1 MERPSHRIMARGV
14 EVRVLVVFFTL
25 SLLMAFPGQPLA
37 APANPKISEVSG
49 EIRSGEARVRFTLQN
64 AFSPG
69 MVEALKSGIEITF
82 KTTVQVER
90 VYRNWFDQPVGQV
103 QYTRS
108 VRYDALSRVY
118 RLHRDDGDELLPDV
132 LAALDRMT
140 RFEVIVPVTGN
151 IERGKPYRA
160 RVRARLDKV
169 GLSEPLRS
177 IFFFSSLWD
186 VETDWAR
193 GTLQAR

>member
-1 MERPSHRIMARGV
+1 MA
-14 EVRVLVVFFTL
+14 LVTL
-25 SLLMAFPGQPLA
+25 SLLGLLPGSSFAGPSV
-37 APANPKISEVSG
+37 PGISEISG
-49 EIRSGEARVRFTLQN
+49 TIHDGEARVRFTLQN
-64 AFSPG
+64 AFTPE

-82 KTTVQVER
+82 KTTVEVER
-90 VYRNWFDQPVGQV
+90 FYRRWLNRPMGHV

-140 RFEVIVPVTGN
+140 RFEVVVPVTRDV
-151 IERGKPYRA
+151 EKGKPYRA

-186 VETDWAR
+186 VETDWAH
-193 GTLQAR
+193 GDLQAP

>member
-1 MERPSHRIMARGV
+1 MPLGV
-14 EVRVLVVFFTL
+14 EVRVLIAFLTL
-25 SLLMAFPGQPLA
+25 SLLGLLPVSSFGG
-37 APANPKISEVSG
+37 PAVPAISEVSG
-49 EIRSGEARVRFTLQN
+49 TIRGGEARVHFTLRN
-64 AFSPG
+64 AFTPE

-82 KTTVQVER
+82 KTAVEVER
-90 VYRNWFDQPVGQV
+90 VYRNWFNRPMGHVE
-103 QYTRS
+103 YTRS

-140 RFEVIVPVTGN
+140 RFEVVVPVSGDV
-151 IERGKPYRA
+151 EKGKRYRA

-169 GLSEPLRS
+169 GLSQPLRS

-193 GTLQAR
+193 GDLKTP

>member
-1 MERPSHRIMARGV
+1 MR
-14 EVRVLVVFFTL
+14 T
-25 SLLMAFPGQPLA
+25 SLAKGLILFGLLGFLPGSSFGESLA
-37 APANPKISEVSG
+37 PGISEVSG
-49 EIRSGEARVRFTLQN
+49 TISGGEARVGFTLRN
-64 AFSPG
+64 AFTPE

-82 KTTVQVER
+82 KTTVEVER
-90 VYRNWFDQPVGQV
+90 VYKRWFNRPMGQV
-103 QYTRS
+103 RYTRS

-118 RLHRDDGDELLPDV
+118 RLHRDDGDELLADV

-140 RFEVIVPVTGN
+140 RFEVIVPVTGDV
-151 IERGKPYRA
+151 EKGKRYRA

-186 VETDWAR
+186 VETGWAR
-193 GTLQAR
+193 GDLKTP

>member
-1 MERPSHRIMARGV
+1 MARGV
-14 EVRVLVVFFTL
+14 EVRVLLAFFTL
-25 SLLMAFPGQPLA
+25 SLLVAFPARSLS
-37 APANPKISEVSG
+37 APATPKISDVSG
-49 EIRSGEARVRFTLQN
+49 EIRSGHARVRFTLQN
-64 AFSPG
+64 AFPPG

-82 KTTVQVER
+82 KTTVLVER
-90 VYRNWFDQPVGQV
+90 VYRNWFNQSVGQV

-140 RFEVIVPVTGN
+140 HFEVIVPVAGK

-193 GTLQAR
+193 GALQAR

>member
-1 MERPSHRIMARGV
+1 MPLGV

-25 SLLMAFPGQPLA
+25 SLLGILTGSSLAGPPVPG
-37 APANPKISEVSG
+37 ISEVSG
-49 EIRSGEARVRFTLQN
+49 TIHGGEARVHFILRN
-64 AFSPG
+64 AFTPE

-82 KTTVQVER
+82 KTTVEVDR
-90 VYRNWFDQPVGQV
+90 VYRRWFNRPMGRV

-108 VRYDALSRVY
+108 VRYDALSGDY

-140 RFEVIVPVTGN
+140 RFEVVVPVTG
-151 IERGKPYRA
+151 EVEMGKPYRA
-160 RVRARLDKV
+160 SVRARLDKV
-169 GLSEPLRS
+169 GLTEPLRS

-186 VETDWAR
+186 VETGWAH
-193 GTLQAR
+193 GNLQTR

>member
-1 MERPSHRIMARGV
+1 VNA
-14 EVRVLVVFFTL
+14 VRLLIAFLTL
-25 SLLMAFPGQPLA
+25 SLPGLLPGSSLA
-37 APANPKISEVSG
+37 RPPVPVISEVSG
-49 EIRSGEARVRFTLQN
+49 TIRDSEARVRFTLRN
-64 AFSPG
+64 AFTPE

-82 KTTVQVER
+82 KTTVEVER
-90 VYRNWFDQPVGQV
+90 AYRNWFNRTMGRVE
-103 QYTRS
+103 YTRS

-140 RFEVIVPVTGN
+140 RFEVVVPVTGDV
-151 IERGKPYRA
+151 ERGKPYRA
-160 RVRARLDKV
+160 RVHARLDKV

-186 VETDWAR
+186 IETDWAR
-193 GTLQAR
+193 GDLKTP

>member
-1 MERPSHRIMARGV
+1 VERPSHRIMARGV

-25 SLLMAFPGQPLA
+25 SLLVAFPGQPLA

-140 RFEVIVPVTGN
+140 RFEVIVPVAGN

>member
-1 MERPSHRIMARGV
+1 V
-14 EVRVLVVFFTL
+14 EVRVLAVLCTL
-25 SLLMAFPGQPLA
+25 SLLWLAPGSSLA
-37 APANPKISEVSG
+37 RPYVPRISEVSG
-49 EIRSGEARVRFTLQN
+49 TIRAGEARVRFTLQD
-64 AFSPG
+64 AFTPE

-82 KTTVQVER
+82 KTTVEVER
-90 VYRNWFDQPVGQV
+90 VHRNWFDTPMGQV
-103 QYTRS
+103 RYTRS

-118 RLHRDDGDELLPDV
+118 RLHRDDGDELLADV

-140 RFEVIVPVTGN
+140 RFEVIVPVTGDV
-151 IERGKPYRA
+151 EKGKRYRA

-186 VETDWAR
+186 VETGWAR
-193 GTLQAR
+193 GILLTP

>member
-1 MERPSHRIMARGV
+1 MRLLIA
-14 EVRVLVVFFTL
+14 LIAL
-25 SLLMAFPGQPLA
+25 SLPVLL
-37 APANPKISEVSG
+37 PANSLARPPVPAISEVSG
-49 EIRSGEARVRFTLQN
+49 TIRVGEARVRFTLRN
-64 AFSPG
+64 AFTPE

-82 KTTVQVER
+82 KTNVEVER
-90 VYRNWFDQPVGQV
+90 VHRNWFNRPMGHVV
-103 QYTRS
+103 YTRS

-140 RFEVIVPVTGN
+140 RFEVVVPLTEDV
-151 IERGKPYRA
+151 EKGKHYRA

-193 GTLQAR
+193 GDLKTP

>member
-1 MERPSHRIMARGV
+1 MTLVRL
-14 EVRVLVVFFTL
+14 VRVPMALFTL
-25 SLLMAFPGQPLA
+25 VLLGLPTGISLAGQP
-37 APANPKISEVSG
+37 APGISGVSG
-49 EIRSGEARVRFTLQN
+49 TIHGGEARVRFTLRN
-64 AFSPG
+64 AFTPE

-82 KTTVQVER
+82 KTTVEVER
-90 VYRNWFDQPVGQV
+90 VYKRWFNRPMGHVV
-103 QYTRS
+103 YTRS

-132 LAALDRMT
+132 LSALDRMT
-140 RFEVIVPVTGN
+140 RFEVAVPVTGDVYK
-151 IERGKPYRA
+151 GKSYRA

-186 VETDWAR
+186 VETGWAR
-193 GTLQAR
+193 GYLQTP

>member
-1 MERPSHRIMARGV
+1 MTAVQTSLGKGV
-14 EVRVLVVFFTL
+14 ILFGL
-25 SLLMAFPGQPLA
+25 LA
-37 APANPKISEVSG
+37 AAVGVLFLGLPPGSSLAGPPVPGISEISG
-49 EIRSGEARVRFTLQN
+49 TIRGGEARVRFTLRN
-64 AFSPG
+64 AFTPE

-82 KTTVQVER
+82 KTNVEVER
-90 VYRNWFDQPVGQV
+90 VYRRWFNRQMGRV

-140 RFEVIVPVTGN
+140 RFEVVVPVTGGV
-151 IERGKPYRA
+151 EKGKPYRA

-193 GTLQAR
+193 GELQTP

>member
-1 MERPSHRIMARGV
+1 MPLGV
-14 EVRVLVVFFTL
+14 EVRVLIVFFTL
-25 SLLMAFPGQPLA
+25 SLLALLPGNAVAGP
-37 APANPKISEVSG
+37 PVPVISEVSG
-49 EIRSGEARVRFTLQN
+49 TIRGGEALVRFTLRN
-64 AFSPG
+64 AFTPE

-82 KTTVQVER
+82 KTTVEVDR
-90 VYRNWFDQPVGQV
+90 VYRNWFDRPMGHV

-140 RFEVIVPVTGN
+140 RFEVVVPVTGDVDT
-151 IERGKPYRA
+151 GKPYRA

-193 GTLQAR
+193 GDLKTP

>member
-1 MERPSHRIMARGV
+1 MIV
-14 EVRVLVVFFTL
+14 VRVLLFFIAL
-25 SLLMAFPGQPLA
+25 SLPGLLPGSSLA
-37 APANPKISEVSG
+37 APPVPVISEVSG
-49 EIRSGEARVRFTLQN
+49 TISGGEARVRFILQN
-64 AFSPG
+64 AFTPE

-82 KTTVQVER
+82 KSTVEVDR
-90 VYRNWFDQPVGQV
+90 IHRNWFDRPMGHV
-103 QYTRS
+103 QSTRS
-108 VRYDALSRVY
+108 VRYEALSRVY

-140 RFEVIVPVTGN
+140 RFEVVVPVTGDV
-151 IERGKPYRA
+151 EKGKPYRA

-193 GTLQAR
+193 GDLKTP

>member
-1 MERPSHRIMARGV
+1 MTA
-14 EVRVLVVFFTL
+14 VRVLIAFFTL
-25 SLLMAFPGQPLA
+25 SLLGLLPGSSLA
-37 APANPKISEVSG
+37 GPPVPGISEVSG
-49 EIRSGEARVRFTLQN
+49 TIHGGEARVRFTLQN
-64 AFSPG
+64 AFTPE

-82 KTTVQVER
+82 KTTVEVDR
-90 VYRNWFDQPVGQV
+90 VYRNWFNRAMGKVE
-103 QYTRS
+103 YTRS
-108 VRYDALSRVY
+108 VRYEALSRVY

-132 LAALDRMT
+132 LAALERMT
-140 RFEVIVPVTGN
+140 RFEVVVPVTGDV
-151 IERGKPYRA
+151 EKGKPYRA

-193 GTLQAR
+193 GDLKTP

>member
-1 MERPSHRIMARGV
+1 MRALIAIIS
-14 EVRVLVVFFTL
+14 L
-25 SLLMAFPGQPLA
+25 SLLGLLSGSSLA
-37 APANPKISEVSG
+37 GPPVPVISEVSG
-49 EIRSGEARVRFTLQN
+49 TIHDGEARVRFTLQN
-64 AFSPG
+64 AFPPE

-82 KTTVQVER
+82 KTTVEVDR
-90 VYRNWFDQPVGQV
+90 IYRNWFNRALGRVE
-103 QYTRS
+103 YTRS
-108 VRYDALSRVY
+108 VRYEALSGVY
-118 RLHRDDGDELLPDV
+118 RLRRDDGDELLPDV

-140 RFEVIVPVTGN
+140 RFEVVVRVAGDV
-151 IERGKPYRA
+151 EKGKSYRA

-193 GTLQAR
+193 EGLTTP

>member
-1 MERPSHRIMARGV
+1 MPLGV
-14 EVRVLVVFFTL
+14 EVRVLIAFFTL
-25 SLLMAFPGQPLA
+25 ALLGLPPGSSLARPPVPG
-37 APANPKISEVSG
+37 ISEVSG
-49 EIRSGEARVRFTLQN
+49 TIVRGEARVRFTLRN
-64 AFSPG
+64 AFTPE

-82 KTTVQVER
+82 KTTVEVER
-90 VYRNWFDQPVGQV
+90 VYRNWFDAPMGRV

-108 VRYDALSRVY
+108 VRYDALARVY

-140 RFEVIVPVTGN
+140 RFEVAVPVTGN
-151 IERGKPYRA
+151 VEKGKHYRA

-193 GTLQAR
+193 GNLKTS

>member
-1 MERPSHRIMARGV
+1 M
-14 EVRVLVVFFTL
+14 RVLIVLIVL
-25 SLLMAFPGQPLA
+25 SLSGLL
-37 APANPKISEVSG
+37 PASSHARPPVPEISEVSG
-49 EIRSGEARVRFTLQN
+49 TIQGGEARVRFTVRN
-64 AFSPG
+64 AFTPE

-82 KTTVQVER
+82 KTNVEVER
-90 VYRNWFDQPVGQV
+90 VYRNWFNRPMGHVD
-103 QYTRS
+103 YTRS

-140 RFEVIVPVTGN
+140 RFEVAVPVTGDV
-151 IERGKPYRA
+151 EKGKHYRA

-193 GTLQAR
+193 GDLKTP